1 MNNNNDNSTTSH
13 KLNNTL
19 KEFIVIIE
27 STFNKEH
34 KNYKDGNLK
43 KFLMNLKILT
53 IESSLI
59 STKIKNSNSVNNNK
73 GLENIN
79 LVFDD
84 NTFNYF
90 SQIMRKLF
98 EYYNSNEESVWT
110 EILTFMFNIIINN
123 ELPQHLIDTVLEFQ
137 HQLIVMFIN
146 KLKTM
151 DNYSFNLVEFFISNL
166 YIFIMKFSYFH
177 LLKNEIVFVFL
188 FSNYNDLCLETNT
201 SGKKENTLKNILEL
215 FNFFF
220 LFKRG

>member
-53 IESSLI
+53 IESSLK
-59 STKIKNSNSVNNNK
+59 STKIKNSNSVNNNN

-98 EYYNSNEESVWT
+98 
-110 EILTFMFNIIINN
+110 
-123 ELPQHLIDTVLEFQ
+123 
-137 HQLIVMFIN
+137 
-146 KLKTM
+146 
-151 DNYSFNLVEFFISNL
+151 
-166 YIFIMKFSYFH
+166 
-177 LLKNEIVFVFL
+177 
-188 FSNYNDLCLETNT
+188 
-201 SGKKENTLKNILEL
+201 
-215 FNFFF
+215 
-220 LFKRG
+220 